1 MKRLVNWLLPMTLVV
16 GGSLYL
22 STFFS
27 YRTSD
32 FYNFPI
38 PKSAELLQESEDA
51 KIYDWSRA
59 TEEKGIP
66 FGYEVVLKVN
76 GWEKREIEGASV
88 FYTKRNHQI
97 NVIPQTKQLTI
108 RKMK

>member
-1 MKRLVNWLLPMTLVV
+1 MKKVVNCLLLISLVV
-16 GGSLYL
+16 GGFLYL
-22 STFFS
+22 STIFS
-27 YRTSD
+27 YDSSD

-51 KIYDWSRA
+51 KIYDWPRT
-59 TEEKGIP
+59 TEKKGIP

-88 FYTKRNHQI
+88 YYTKRNHQI
-97 NVIPQTKQLTI
+97 NVIPQTKQLII
-108 RKMK
+108 RRMK